1 MKRNLFGGWLP
12 EPNDPWRKET
22 CIITLR
28 WHLSNS
34 LERNYATT
42 STSDKEDKYS
52 MLAQKEKIK
61 LAIVLVVAANE
72 QTRLQQEQT
81 TPLAKPLNRPEKRGC
96 RKWTNRGK
104 GKENEQVHMQD
115 DNHEMISIS
124 KKSIF
129 FVWDIYVASRLTN
142 CRNAGRESHE
152 LKRTWS

>member
-1 MKRNLFGGWLP
+1 MYFSSVFFLQKERGLAADKVKRNLFGGWLP

-52 MLAQKEKIK
+52 MLEQKKNK

-72 QTRLQQEQT
+72 QTRLQQKQ
-81 TPLAKPLNRPEKRGC
+81 RP
-96 RKWTNRGK
+96 
-104 GKENEQVHMQD
+104 
-115 DNHEMISIS
+115 
-124 KKSIF
+124 
-129 FVWDIYVASRLTN
+129 
-142 CRNAGRESHE
+142 
-152 LKRTWS
+152 

>member
-1 MKRNLFGGWLP
+1 MYFSSVFFLQKERGLAADKVKRNLFGGWLP

-52 MLAQKEKIK
+52 MLEQQKKNK

-72 QTRLQQEQT
+72 QTRLQQKQ
-81 TPLAKPLNRPEKRGC
+81 RP
-96 RKWTNRGK
+96 
-104 GKENEQVHMQD
+104 
-115 DNHEMISIS
+115 
-124 KKSIF
+124 
-129 FVWDIYVASRLTN
+129 
-142 CRNAGRESHE
+142 
-152 LKRTWS
+152 

>member
-1 MKRNLFGGWLP
+1 
-12 EPNDPWRKET
+12 
-22 CIITLR
+22 
-28 WHLSNS
+28 
-34 LERNYATT
+34 
-42 STSDKEDKYS
+42 

-115 DNHEMISIS
+115 DNHEMIY
-124 KKSIF
+124 KKKGIF
-129 FVWDIYVASRLTN
+129 FFGILEYVASRLTN
-142 CRNAGRESHE
+142 GPMP
-152 LKRTWS
+152 